1 MQNKPPYS
9 LRRRMLISASLVLI
23 LFIVITALILDQA
36 FKSSLQTDLQDRLQT
51 QLYLVLGAAEFEQE
65 QLYLPE
71 ALNFPKL
78 NQLDS
83 GSIAMIINDQG
94 EEVWRSGSAQG
105 YSKEFVIQA
114 FSTQSFKS
122 SFKQSL
128 KQSPGQQGQGEL
140 EMAGQSFFYTS
151 LGVAWEIKASQNK
164 TSRLKSY
171 TLAIA
176 EHSGRFGNSISQYR
190 MYLWLGLGL
199 LALILLAV
207 FTLTLYWGLSPLKQL
222 AHDLNQIETGK
233 ASQLSG
239 HYPKELT
246 GVAENLN
253 RLLQHEKR
261 QHTRYRNTLSNLAH
275 SLKTPLA
282 VLRGLVDKHYL
293 VQISE
298 VVPNTHIDSL
308 AQQVSRMDD
317 IVQHQL
323 QRASHVGPQS
333 VQQTLKVLPLL
344 ESLASVIEK
353 IYQESLQC
361 IDIDTDPGVV
371 FKGAKGDLMEIIG
384 NLLDNAAKYGGG
396 LIRLTLINE
405 NAQEGYVEG
414 DHVYCRILVE
424 DNGLGIAESD
434 IADILRRGVRAD
446 QKQQGQGI
454 GLAMVVDIVDQY
466 QGKLHLGR
474 SSLGGLKVEILI

>member
-1 MQNKPPYS
+1 MDNKYPYS

-36 FKSSLQTDLQDRLQT
+36 FKRSLQTDLQDRLQT
-51 QLYLVLGAAEFEQE
+51 QLYLVLGAAEFEGE
-65 QLYLPE
+65 QLLLPA

-94 EEVWRSGSAQG
+94 EEIWRSGSAQG
-105 YSKEFVIQA
+105 YPEGAIS
-114 FSTQSFKS
+114 
-122 SFKQSL
+122 QSL
-128 KQSPGQQGQGEL
+128 EQLPGQQSRGQL
-140 EMAGQSFFYTS
+140 EVAEQSFFYTS
-151 LGVAWEIKASQNK
+151 LGVAWEININPVNPP
-164 TSRLKSY
+164 RLKNY
-171 TLAIA
+171 TFMVA
-176 EHSGRFGNSISQYR
+176 EHFVRFENSISQYR
-190 MYLWLGLGL
+190 MYLWLGLGM

-207 FTLTLYWGLSPLKQL
+207 FTLTLSWGLSPLKQL
-222 AHDLNQIETGK
+222 AQDLNLIETGK
-233 ASQLSG
+233 ASQLKG
-239 HYPKELT
+239 HYPKELI

-282 VLRGLVDKHYL
+282 VLRGLVDKHNL
-293 VQISE
+293 VQEDE
-298 VVPNTHIDSL
+298 VINAHPLDTAHIKSL
-308 AQQVSRMDD
+308 AQQVSRMDE

-323 QRASHVGPQS
+323 QRASHVGPQTI
-333 VQQTLKVLPLL
+333 QQTIEVLPLL

-353 IYQESLQC
+353 IYQETLQC
-361 IDIDTDPGVV
+361 IDIDAEPNVV
-371 FKGAKGDLMEIIG
+371 FKGAKGDLMEVIG

-396 LIRLTLINE
+396 IIRLAVSNE
-405 NAQEGYVEG
+405 EESEKEREKEKNSVC
-414 DHVYCRILVE
+414 CRIVVE
-424 DNGLGIAESD
+424 DDGHGIEED
-434 IADILRRGVRAD
+434 VITDILRRGVRAD

-474 SSLGGLKVEILI
+474 SKLGGLKVEILV